1 MRAALYGLL
10 FYGDMAYDIKVET
23 NDYGGEIMSKKIKTI
38 DIVGLGAL
46 GVMYADFFTKKL
58 GKDRVRVL
66 ADESRIARYQKEQ
79 ITFNGEVC
87 EFQYCD
93 AKKES
98 RPSELMLFAV
108 KYGALGEAMEEA
120 AHLVDENTVLLSVLN
135 GIRSEDD
142 LGRRFGREKV
152 VHCIAQKMA
161 AMKEGNAALCTN
173 KGELAIGVL
182 DGGKEENLAAVK
194 DFFDRTAFNYS
205 CPADMRHAMWGK
217 LLCNVGVNQTVSLFE
232 GTYRTV
238 QQEGEAREMM
248 KAAMRET
255 ILVANAERV
264 GLTEK
269 DLDDWVNVIDGLNPD
284 GEPSMRQDR
293 KAGRKTE
300 VALFAGTICELGQRH
315 GIATPVNDR
324 FLREFQ

>member
-1 MRAALYGLL
+1 MR
-10 FYGDMAYDIKVET
+10 I
-23 NDYGGEIMSKKIKTI
+23 
-38 DIVGLGAL
+38 
-46 GVMYADFFTKKL
+46 
-58 GKDRVRVL
+58 L
-66 ADESRIARYQKEQ
+66 ADKERVERYQNEQ

-87 EFQYCD
+87 DFRYSD
-93 AKKES
+93 AAKES

-108 KYGALGEAMEEA
+108 KYGALETAMEEN
-120 AHLVDENTVLLSVLN
+120 AHLIGENTVLLSVLN
-135 GIRSEDD
+135 GIRSEED
-142 LGRRFGREKV
+142 LGKRFGREKV

-161 AMKEGNAALCTN
+161 AMKEKNAAVCTN

-182 DGGKEENLAAVK
+182 DEGRKENLAAVK
-194 DFFDRTAFNYS
+194 DFFDRTGFAYS

-232 GTYRTV
+232 GTYRDV

-255 ILVANAERV
+255 ILVANAEGV
-264 GLTEK
+264 ALSDK
-269 DLDDWVNVIDGLNPD
+269 DMADWIAVIDGLNPD
-284 GEPSMRQDR
+284 GEPSMRQDS

-300 VALFAGTICELGQRH
+300 VVLFAGTICELGKKH

-324 FLREFQ
+324 FLEKFE

>member
-1 MRAALYGLL
+1 MKKDFVLEEEEK
-10 FYGDMAYDIKVET
+10 MAIT
-23 NDYGGEIMSKKIKTI
+23 IQNI

-58 GKDRVRVL
+58 GKEKVRIL
-66 ADESRIARYQKEQ
+66 ADRERIERYQKEQ

-87 EFQYCD
+87 DFQYCD
-93 AKKES
+93 AAKES

-108 KYGALGEAMEEA
+108 KYGALETAMEEN
-120 AHLVDENTVLLSVLN
+120 AHLVGENTVLLSVLN
-135 GIRSEDD
+135 GIRSEED
-142 LGRRFGREKV
+142 LGKKFGREKV

-161 AMKEGNAALCTN
+161 AMKEGNAAVCTN

-182 DGGKEENLAAVK
+182 DGGREENLAAVK
-194 DFFDRTAFNYS
+194 DFFDRTGFAYS

-217 LLCNVGVNQTVSLFE
+217 LLCNVGVNQTVSLLK
-232 GTYRTV
+232 GTYRDV

-255 ILVANAERV
+255 ILVANAEGV
-264 GLTEK
+264 ALSDK
-269 DLDDWVNVIDGLNPD
+269 DMAEWIAVIDGLNPD
-284 GEPSMRQDR
+284 GEPSMRQDS

-300 VALFAGTICELGQRH
+300 VVLFAGTICELGKKH

-324 FLREFQ
+324 FLEKFE